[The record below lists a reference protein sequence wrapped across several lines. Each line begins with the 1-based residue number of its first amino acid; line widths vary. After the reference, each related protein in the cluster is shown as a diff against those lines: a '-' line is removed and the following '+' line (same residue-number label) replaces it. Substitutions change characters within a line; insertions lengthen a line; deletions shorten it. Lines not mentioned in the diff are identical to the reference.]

1 MPSPG
6 AFDAKG
12 SRRSYLFEQVPARV
26 WKLHWNV
33 GAQAAGSGGNA
44 LRYLAR
50 YVFKTATNNRPV
62 PRLPD
67 GRVRWNYRESK
78 TGKAAT
84 VDLQPLDWMSR
95 FLQHILP
102 PYFARVRTFGW
113 LHPAA
118 KVRGNRVRALLREKP
133 LLRPA
138 EQQAWQP
145 PPDPS
150 DPDPAPAAAS
160 EHKVCSAPLC
170 PRCQQP
176 MRLVGTWRAGQMP
189 PHLNRPP

>member
-1 MPSPG
+1 
-6 AFDAKG
+6 
-12 SRRSYLFEQVPARV
+12 
-26 WKLHWNV
+26 V

-67 GRVRWNYRESK
+67 GRILWPYRASK
-78 TGKAAT
+78 TGRHTAIS
-84 VDLQPLDWMSR
+84 LQPLDWMSR

-118 KVRGNRVRALLREKP
+118 KVRANRVRALLREKP

-138 EQQAWQP
+138 ERNAWQP
-145 PPDPS
+145 TPEPI
-150 DPDPAPAAAS
+150 DPDAAPVVAAENKA
-160 EHKVCSAPLC
+160 CSAPRC
-170 PRCQQP
+170 PRCHQP
-176 MRLVGTWRAGQMP
+176 MRLVGTWRAGQML